1 MENTGYS
8 GTQKAKRHLTVL
20 IEGNA
25 PKSFESA
32 LSKNKQVTVIQSGP
46 SDLAF
51 YFKGKSLK
59 VADFR
64 TTGSDPR
71 ELNVSKSDWS
81 SLLSLLQLNER
92 KPATKF
98 KKSSIE
104 SRIQSVITK
113 AKDFPGASISLIRTA
128 LKFNTS
134 FNQLESIEEIP
145 EKILGLDS
153 FHKYTS
159 CQLLVHPKGSPTA
172 SSYSFRKTTNASTST
187 LDTLSF
193 NSIFSM
199 VKKSKNKNFDQSTIT
214 RNELDIVG
222 TFLAKNIEL
231 EGHRILL
238 ILSRED
244 FLPVD
249 QEEQLF
255 LDQATPLIA
264 TFLNYFFV
272 IQSIDLRCKLIKKSL
287 SNFPQPICINT
298 VQGEQIFS
306 NSAPIEDTSKTTE
319 LKNIDHTLKVYSRTE
334 APIITD
340 LYHHQRISML
350 GELLNTL
357 QHELSN
363 PLFGLKLAN
372 DLVKMAP
379 PVNDSEA
386 LSFLL
391 EIDRY
396 VDRSQKILENFRS
409 LFKEVGDSYP
419 TNISEIINEAITLA
433 KSETREIKKTVELD
447 ENIVIDINPTWL
459 TQIVFNLIINSAQAL
474 KENNNGS
481 AQITIS
487 LIAEG
492 NRAKIQVCDNG
503 PGIDPSKLEQIFTPF
518 YTTKAQGT
526 GLGLSICQ
534 NLANKLG
541 AHFYCDNNT
550 TSPGVTFTL
559 ELNYT

>member
-1 MENTGYS
+1 
-8 GTQKAKRHLTVL
+8 
-20 IEGNA
+20 
-25 PKSFESA
+25 
-32 LSKNKQVTVIQSGP
+32 
-46 SDLAF
+46 
-51 YFKGKSLK
+51 
-59 VADFR
+59 
-64 TTGSDPR
+64 
-71 ELNVSKSDWS
+71 
-81 SLLSLLQLNER
+81 
-92 KPATKF
+92 
-98 KKSSIE
+98 
-104 SRIQSVITK
+104 
-113 AKDFPGASISLIRTA
+113 
-128 LKFNTS
+128 
-134 FNQLESIEEIP
+134 
-145 EKILGLDS
+145 
-153 FHKYTS
+153 
-159 CQLLVHPKGSPTA
+159 
-172 SSYSFRKTTNASTST
+172 
-187 LDTLSF
+187 
-193 NSIFSM
+193 
-199 VKKSKNKNFDQSTIT
+199 
-214 RNELDIVG
+214 
-222 TFLAKNIEL
+222 
-231 EGHRILL
+231 
-238 ILSRED
+238 
-244 FLPVD
+244 
-249 QEEQLF
+249 
-255 LDQATPLIA
+255 
-264 TFLNYFFV
+264 
-272 IQSIDLRCKLIKKSL
+272 
-287 SNFPQPICINT
+287 
-298 VQGEQIFS
+298 
-306 NSAPIEDTSKTTE
+306 
-319 LKNIDHTLKVYSRTE
+319 
-334 APIITD
+334 
-340 LYHHQRISML
+340 ML